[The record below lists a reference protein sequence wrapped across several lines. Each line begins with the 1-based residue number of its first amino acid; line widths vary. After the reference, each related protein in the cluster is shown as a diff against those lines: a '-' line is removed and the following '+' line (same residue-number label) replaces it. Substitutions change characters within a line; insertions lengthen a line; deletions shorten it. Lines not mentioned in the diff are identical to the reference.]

1 MFVDMLADRIY
12 IGIVKEY
19 FMGISYLPLF
29 HLLLNQSKKK
39 MDLVKDKI
47 ITGPTL
53 AKLSKGQPVDGKVI
67 IRICEYLN
75 CQPGDI
81 MEYMKDTPEG
91 GDK

>member
-1 MFVDMLADRIY
+1 
-12 IGIVKEY
+12 
-19 FMGISYLPLF
+19 MGISYLPLF
-29 HLLLNQSKKK
+29 HLLLDRGKKK

-67 IRICEYLN
+67 IRICEYLQ

-81 MEYMKDTPEG
+81 MGYIQNANDTGEEI
-91 GDK
+91 